1 MQVNESLAVSRHSVN
16 LAGCQKVCFACT
28 GGAQRPVGVQLK
40 LFCNVSLS
48 DGGVEKNHSHICEL
62 VPGQV
67 KLSDGSQRAV
77 SSIAGHFLHANNIGN
92 AVVSKAK
99 FANLGPTRHHVG

>member
-1 MQVNESLAVSRHSVN
+1 MSLWQFRHSVK

-40 LFCNVSLS
+40 LFRNVSLS
-48 DGGVEKNHSHICEL
+48 DGGVEKNRSHICEL

-77 SSIAGHFLHANNIGN
+77 SSIAGHFLHANIGN